1 MGYHNYGNFLNLLE
15 GENSMKILFFYTSLI
30 TYFLYCVLSIMV
42 LIILYLKST
51 LEGIEKLNCFSNHI
65 DKNYPNTTI

>member
-1 MGYHNYGNFLNLLE
+1 MILE

-51 LEGIEKLNCFSNHI
+51 LEGFEKLKCFQ
-65 DKNYPNTTI
+65 TTLIKMIKTQPYDVIY